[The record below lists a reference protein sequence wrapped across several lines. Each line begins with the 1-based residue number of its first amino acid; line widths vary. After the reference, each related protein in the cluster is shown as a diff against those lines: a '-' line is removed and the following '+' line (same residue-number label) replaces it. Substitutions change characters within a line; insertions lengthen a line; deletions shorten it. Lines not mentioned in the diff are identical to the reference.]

1 LHVLDAI
8 PRATDYA
15 RAATVGGC
23 PLHTRGKETIVMGQL
38 GRGGL
43 TVATV
48 LFLSAC
54 AGDAEEQP
62 LPADDVDTGAP
73 AAPAPQPGQT
83 TPPGAG
89 GELPAGVTQEMV
101 AQGEQIF
108 NQQICFS
115 CHGANGVGSVLG
127 PALTD
132 QEWLNTDGS
141 YEGIMD
147 VVRTGVAEPVQFQ
160 APMPPMGGIQLSDEQ
175 IRQVAA
181 YVYSLS
187 HGG

>member
-1 LHVLDAI
+1 M
-8 PRATDYA
+8 R
-15 RAATVGGC
+15 
-23 PLHTRGKETIVMGQL
+23 QL
-38 GRGGL
+38 GRSGL
-43 TVATV
+43 AAAAVV
-48 LFLSAC
+48 FLAAC
-54 AGDAEEQP
+54 GGDAGQ
-62 LPADDVDTGAP
+62 DDELDTGAP
-73 AAPAPQPGQT
+73 EAPSQQPTEQPT
-83 TPPGAG
+83 AGASVD
-89 GELPAGVTQEMV
+89 LPEGVTQDMV
-101 AQGEQIF
+101 AAGEQIF

-115 CHGANGVGSVLG
+115 CHGANGTGSVLG

-175 IRQVAA
+175 VRQVAA
-181 YVYSLS
+181 YVYSIS

>member
-1 LHVLDAI
+1 ML
-8 PRATDYA
+8 RATDYA
-15 RAATVGGC
+15 RCSAQRAYA
-23 PLHTRGKETIVMGQL
+23 PLHSRVKEMEVMGQW
-38 GRGGL
+38 GRSRL
-43 TVATV
+43 LATAAVV
-48 LFLSAC
+48 LLAAC
-54 AGDAEEQP
+54 AGDAADE
-62 LPADDVDTGAP
+62 PADDMGAET
-73 AAPAPQPGQT
+73 PAPQPQQPAQST
-83 TPPGAG
+83 VGANVD
-89 GELPAGVTQEMV
+89 LPEGVTQEMV

-141 YEGIMD
+141 YEGIMGI
-147 VVRTGVAEPVQFQ
+147 VRTGVPQPVQFTSS
-160 APMPPMGGIQLSDEQ
+160 AMPPMGGIQLTDEQ

-181 YVYSLS
+181 YVYALS

>member
-1 LHVLDAI
+1 
-8 PRATDYA
+8 
-15 RAATVGGC
+15 
-23 PLHTRGKETIVMGQL
+23 
-38 GRGGL
+38 
-43 TVATV
+43 
-48 LFLSAC
+48 
-54 AGDAEEQP
+54 
-62 LPADDVDTGAP
+62 
-73 AAPAPQPGQT
+73 
-83 TPPGAG
+83 
-89 GELPAGVTQEMV
+89 
-101 AQGEQIF
+101 
-108 NQQICFS
+108 
-115 CHGANGVGSVLG
+115 VLG

>member
-1 LHVLDAI
+1 
-8 PRATDYA
+8 
-15 RAATVGGC
+15 
-23 PLHTRGKETIVMGQL
+23 MGQW
-38 GRGGL
+38 GRSRL
-43 TVATV
+43 LATAAVV
-48 LFLSAC
+48 LLAAC
-54 AGDAEEQP
+54 AGDAADE
-62 LPADDVDTGAP
+62 PADDVDTET
-73 AAPAPQPGQT
+73 PAPQPQQ
-83 TPPGAG
+83 PPQSTVGANV
-89 GELPAGVTQEMV
+89 ELPEGVTQEMV

-127 PALTD
+127 PAFTD

-141 YEGIMD
+141 YEGIMEI
-147 VVRTGVAEPVQFQ
+147 VRTGVPQPVQFT

-181 YVYSLS
+181 YVYAVS